1 MKAYV
6 AAFMLALLALVCAED
21 ASVAMGAHTGW
32 GANCATREGWQQ
44 EFIGGS
50 APVSLRVVASGQLAG
65 KENVQRWL
73 E

>member
-1 MKAYV
+1 MKTYV
-6 AAFMLALLALVCAED
+6 AAITLALLALVCAED

-50 APVSLRVVASGQLAG
+50 APVALRVEAGSQPAG
-65 KENVQRWL
+65 KENVQR
-73 E
+73 